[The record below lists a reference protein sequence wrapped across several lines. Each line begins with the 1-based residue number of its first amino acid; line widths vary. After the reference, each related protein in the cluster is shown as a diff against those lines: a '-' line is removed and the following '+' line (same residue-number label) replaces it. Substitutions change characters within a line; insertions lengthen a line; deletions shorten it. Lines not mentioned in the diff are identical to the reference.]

1 MADFYALLGVP
12 RTASTEEIKKA
23 YRRRARELHPD
34 ANPDDADAA
43 EKFKEL
49 ARAYQVLSDD
59 QQRARYDQFGEAGVR
74 GAGGAGGPGPTA
86 EDLFGG
92 GLGDI
97 FDAFFGG
104 GGGPF
109 GGGGGRARRPSGP
122 PRGQDLE
129 VIADLTFEQAV
140 FGDQVSVDLKLP
152 QRCDVCHGTGAG
164 AGTQPVTCSDC
175 NGTGQVQRVRQS
187 LLGQMVTAS
196 PCSRCGGLGKVVTT
210 PCANCRGEG
219 RVTVDKTYQVDVP
232 AGVDTGSTLR
242 LSGRGA
248 AGPRG
253 GAAGDLYVHVRV
265 APHERYVRQEHDLLT
280 DVPISI
286 AQASL
291 GTTVDLETLDG
302 TEELVIPP
310 GTQPGREFVLRQR
323 GVPRLQGRGRG
334 DLRARVRVDVPT
346 KLSDA
351 EVELLTRYAEGRGEP
366 VGSGREGLFSKIKS
380 AFS

>member
-1 MADFYALLGVP
+1 MADFYELLGVP
-12 RTASTEEIKKA
+12 RSASSEDIKRA

-34 ANPDDADAA
+34 ANPGDADAA
-43 EKFKEL
+43 ERFKEL

-74 GAGGAGGPGPTA
+74 GAGGPGGAGPSA

-109 GGGGGRARRPSGP
+109 GGGGRARGPAGP

-140 FGDQVSVDLKLP
+140 FGDKVSVNLKLP
-152 QRCDVCHGTGAG
+152 QRCDVCDGSGAG
-164 AGTQPVTCSDC
+164 EGTQPVTCSDC
-175 NGTGQVQRVRQS
+175 DGTGQVQRVRQS

-196 PCSRCGGLGKVVTT
+196 TCPRCGGLGKVITT

-253 GAAGDLYVHVRV
+253 GSAGDLYVHLRV
-265 APHERYVRQEHDLLT
+265 APHERYVREDHDLVT
-280 DVPISI
+280 EVGISF
-286 AQASL
+286 AQAAL
-291 GTTVDLETLDG
+291 GTSVALETLDG
-302 TEELVIPP
+302 TEDLVVPA
-310 GTQPGREFVLRQR
+310 GTQPGREFVLRHR
-323 GVPRLQGRGRG
+323 GVPRLNGRGRG

-346 KLSDA
+346 KLSDD
-351 EVELLTRYAEGRGEP
+351 EVELLTRYAEGRGET
-366 VGSGREGLFSKIKS
+366 VGNGREGLFSRIKS

>member
-1 MADFYALLGVP
+1 MADFYELLGVP
-12 RTASTEEIKKA
+12 RSASSEDIKKA

-34 ANPDDADAA
+34 ANPGDANAA
-43 EKFKEL
+43 ERFKEL

-74 GAGGAGGPGPTA
+74 GAGGGGPGPSA
-86 EDLFGG
+86 EDLFGGG

-104 GGGPF
+104 GGGSPF
-109 GGGGGRARRPSGP
+109 GGGGRARRPAGP

-140 FGDQVSVDLKLP
+140 FGDKVSVDLKLP
-152 QRCDVCHGTGAG
+152 QRCDVCDGSGAG
-164 AGTQPVTCSDC
+164 EGTQPVTCSDC
-175 NGTGQVQRVRQS
+175 DGAGQVQRVRQS

-196 PCSRCGGLGKVVTT
+196 TCPRCGGLGKVITT

-219 RVTVDKTYQVDVP
+219 RVTVDKTYHVDVP

-253 GAAGDLYVHVRV
+253 GSAGDLYVHLRV
-265 APHERYVRQEHDLLT
+265 APHERYVREDHDLVTEIGISFAQAALGT
-280 DVPISI
+280 SI
-286 AQASL
+286 A
-291 GTTVDLETLDG
+291 LETLDG
-302 TEELVIPP
+302 TEDLVVPA

-323 GVPRLQGRGRG
+323 GVPKLNGRGRG

-346 KLSDA
+346 KLSDD
-351 EVELLTRYAEGRGEP
+351 EVELLTRYAEGRGET
-366 VGSGREGLFSKIKS
+366 VGNGREGLFSRIKS